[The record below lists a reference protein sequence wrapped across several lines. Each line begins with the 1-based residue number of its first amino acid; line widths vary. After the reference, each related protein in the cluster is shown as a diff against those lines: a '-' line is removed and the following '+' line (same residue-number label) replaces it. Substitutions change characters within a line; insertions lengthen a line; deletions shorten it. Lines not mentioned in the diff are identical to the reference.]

1 MSVERP
7 LDLLPD
13 YALGLLDET
22 EAEAVRAAV
31 AADSAAQAELV
42 RLQDAADALLLAAE
56 PIELPAGARDR
67 IARGVAARIRGPHS
81 GGAEGSPAAPTSIG
95 VARSRRRAVPGGWQA
110 FALASAAAT
119 LGLAVAFT
127 VALLAWADVRD
138 ERDALRDEL
147 QVRSLELRLRGDQ
160 ATGVILVESDFSGG
174 VVRID
179 GLPPA
184 PNGHHYQVWSE
195 GPSGPVPA
203 SSFQGTGGELLVALP
218 PLPRDM
224 TRMFVTVEPDG
235 TTSDTPQGPE
245 VLATGP

>member
-13 YALGLLDET
+13 YALGLLDEA
-22 EAEAVRAAV
+22 EAEAVRAAL
-31 AADSAAQAELV
+31 ATDPTAQAELAQ
-42 RLQDAADALLLAAE
+42 LLDAADSLLLAAE
-56 PIELPAGARDR
+56 PVELPEGALER
-67 IARGVAARIRGPHS
+67 ITVGVAARVAAHEGD
-81 GGAEGSPAAPTSIG
+81 GASPPPAAPTPITA
-95 VARSRRRAVPGGWQA
+95 ARSARRATFGGWQA

-119 LGLAVAFT
+119 LALAVGFT

-138 ERDALRDEL
+138 ERDSLRDEL
-147 QVRSLELRLRGDQ
+147 QVRSLELRLSGDQ
-160 ATGVILVESDFSGG
+160 ASGVILVESDFSGG

-195 GPSGPVPA
+195 GPAGPVAA
-203 SSFQGTGGELLVALP
+203 SSFQGTGGQTFVALP

-235 TTSDTPQGPE
+235 TTSDSPQGPE